1 LKNWAL
7 FFFRAFIRTCIEI
20 PYSWIMSIS
29 DTISTDSEVPVA
41 MWAEIDPSNARVS
54 LSGVVDVYSLGGVW
68 TQIQEYQAH
77 WFKQGDSKS
86 KKLTVDAGKVSSF
99 DGAGI
104 AFLIALEQAQK
115 LAGSKFELVGLD
127 ARYEPL
133 LKEFDP
139 ISNLF
144 PTPVVKPKRSF
155 VVSAGMATQNLIDD
169 AVGLISFAGHLFSDL
184 AWSIRNP
191 RQVRWGDF
199 INAAVQA
206 GIAALPIVGLV
217 AFLIGVILSFQAAI
231 GMQQF
236 GAVSFVGPLAAL
248 GIVREMGPLITAIL
262 LAGRSSAA
270 FAAEIGTMTVNS
282 EVDALVSGGLSP
294 MRFLV
299 VPRVLAGILVA
310 PILTLFADIVSIF
323 SSMLTMLIYGI
334 PFVNFY
340 NGMLSAV
347 GVEDILSGLIKATL
361 FGVVI
366 SAMGCLRGMQT
377 GTGAAAVGISATRA
391 VVSSIVMIVLVD
403 GIFAFISYKTGF

>member
-1 LKNWAL
+1 
-7 FFFRAFIRTCIEI
+7 
-20 PYSWIMSIS
+20 MSIPNANS
-29 DTISTDSEVPVA
+29 PISESPVA
-41 MWAEIDPSNARVS
+41 VWSQSDASIAKVTLIGAVN
-54 LSGVVDVYSLGGVW
+54 VYSLGGVW
-68 TQIQEYQAH
+68 TQIRQSQDI
-77 WFKQGDSKS
+77 WLKQGDAKTKS
-86 KKLTVDAGKVSSF
+86 LVFDATQVASL

-104 AFLIALEQAQK
+104 AFLIGVQEAQSTSG
-115 LAGSKFELVGLD
+115 AKFELVGLD
-127 ARYEPL
+127 SRYQPL
-133 LKEFDP
+133 LNEFNP

-144 PTPVVKPKRSF
+144 PVPAVKPQRSF
-155 VVSAGMATQNLIDD
+155 VVSTGMAVQNLLDD
-169 AVGLISFAGHLFSDL
+169 VRGLITFAGHLASDL
-184 AWSIRNP
+184 LWSLRNP
-191 RQVRWGDF
+191 KQVRWGDF
-199 INAAVQA
+199 VNAAVEA
-206 GIAALPIVGLV
+206 GLAALPIVGLV

-294 MRFLV
+294 IRFLV

-310 PILTLFADIVSIF
+310 PVLTLFADIVSIIA
-323 SSMLTMLIYGI
+323 SMFTMLIYGI
-334 PFVNFY
+334 PFINFW

-347 GVEDILSGLIKATL
+347 DLEDIGSGLVKATL

-366 SAMGCLRGMQT
+366 AAVGCLRGMQT

-391 VVSSIVMIVLVD
+391 VVSSIVMIVVVD

>member
-1 LKNWAL
+1 
-7 FFFRAFIRTCIEI
+7 
-20 PYSWIMSIS
+20 MSIS
-29 DTISTDSEVPVA
+29 DTISAVSEAPVA
-41 MWAEIDPSNARVS
+41 VWSQVDANSAKVS
-54 LSGVVDVYSLGGVW
+54 LSGIVNVYSLGGVW
-68 TQIQEYQAH
+68 TQIRDAQDA
-77 WFKQGDSKS
+77 WLKQGDVKA
-86 KKLTVDAGKVSSF
+86 KTLTVDSATVGSL

-104 AFLIALEQAQK
+104 AFLIAIEEAQIN
-115 LAGSKFELVGLD
+115 AGAKYELSGLD
-127 ARYEPL
+127 PRYQPL

-144 PTPVVKPKRSF
+144 PVPAVKPKRSF
-155 VVSAGMATQNLIDD
+155 VVSTGMAVQNLIDD
-169 AVGLISFAGHLFSDL
+169 TVGLITFTGHLFSDL
-184 AWSIRNP
+184 VWSVRNP
-191 RQVRWGDF
+191 KQVRWGDF
-199 INAAVQA
+199 INAAVEA

-294 MRFLV
+294 IRFLV

-347 GVEDILSGLIKATL
+347 DVEDILSGLLKATL
-361 FGVVI
+361 FGVVV

-391 VVSSIVMIVLVD
+391 VVSSIVMIVIVD

>member
-1 LKNWAL
+1 ML
-7 FFFRAFIRTCIEI
+7 I
-20 PYSWIMSIS
+20 PYSLIMSVSDPIS
-29 DTISTDSEVPVA
+29 PDSQSSSQPVA
-41 MWAEIDPSNARVS
+41 VWSLIDSQSAKVA
-54 LSGVVDVYSLGGVW
+54 LSGVVNVYTLGGVW
-68 TQIQEYQAH
+68 TQIRDAQNA
-77 WFKQGDSKS
+77 WLASISKDN
-86 KKLTVDAGKVSSF
+86 LTNASLCFDASAVTSL

-104 AFLIALEQAQK
+104 AFLIGVEEAQLQAG
-115 LAGSKFELVGLD
+115 AKFVLQGLD
-127 ARYEPL
+127 PRYQPL
-133 LKEFDP
+133 LNEFDP
-139 ISNLF
+139 IKNLF
-144 PTPVVKPKRSF
+144 PVPVVKSKPNF
-155 VVSAGMATQNLIDD
+155 LVSTGMATQNLLGDLK
-169 AVGLISFAGHLFSDL
+169 GLITFAGHLSSDL
-184 AWSIRNP
+184 FWSVRHI

-199 INAAVQA
+199 VNAAVEA

-217 AFLIGVILSFQAAI
+217 SFLIGVILSFQAAI
-231 GMQQF
+231 GMKQF

-310 PILTLFADIVSIF
+310 PVLTLYADIVSIVA
-323 SSMLTMLIYGI
+323 SMFTMQIYGI
-334 PFVNFY
+334 PFINFY

-347 GVEDILSGLIKATL
+347 SVEDILSGLVKATM
-361 FGVVI
+361 FGVVV

-391 VVSSIVMIVLVD
+391 VVSSIVMIVIVD
-403 GIFAFISYKTGF
+403 GIFAVISYKTGF

>member
-1 LKNWAL
+1 
-7 FFFRAFIRTCIEI
+7 
-20 PYSWIMSIS
+20 MSTS
-29 DTISTDSEVPVA
+29 DTISAVSDSPVA
-41 MWAEIDPSNARVS
+41 VWLQIDANNAKVL
-54 LSGVVDVYSLGGVW
+54 LSGNVNVYSLGGVW
-68 TQIQEYQAH
+68 TQIRNAQDI
-77 WFKQGDSKS
+77 WLKQGDGKSKS
-86 KKLTVDAGKVSSF
+86 LTFDASKVTF
-99 DGAGI
+99 LDGAGI
-104 AFLIALEQAQK
+104 AFLIGVEEAQTT
-115 LAGSKFELVGLD
+115 AGAKFNVVGLD
-127 ARYEPL
+127 TRYEPL
-133 LKEFDP
+133 LGEFNP

-144 PTPVVKPKRSF
+144 PVPVVKPKRSF
-155 VVSAGMATQNLIDD
+155 VVSTGMATQNLIDD
-169 AVGLISFAGHLFSDL
+169 AAGLISFTGHLAADL
-184 AWSIRNP
+184 AWSIRYPN
-191 RQVRWGDF
+191 QVRWGDF
-199 INAAVQA
+199 VNAAVQA

-294 MRFLV
+294 IRFLV
-299 VPRVLAGILVA
+299 VPRVLAGIFVA

-347 GVEDILSGLIKATL
+347 DIEDIGSGLIKATL
-361 FGVVI
+361 FGVVV
-366 SAMGCLRGMQT
+366 SAVGCLRGMQT
-377 GTGAAAVGISATRA
+377 GNGAAAVGISATRA
-391 VVSSIVMIVLVD
+391 VVSSIVLIVLVD

>member
-1 LKNWAL
+1 
-7 FFFRAFIRTCIEI
+7 
-20 PYSWIMSIS
+20 MSIS
-29 DTISTDSEVPVA
+29 DTISAVSEAPVA
-41 MWAEIDPSNARVS
+41 VWSQIDANTAKVS
-54 LSGVVDVYSLGGVW
+54 LSGTINAYSLGGIW
-68 TQIQEYQAH
+68 TQVRDSQDV
-77 WFKQGDSKS
+77 WLKQGDSKAKTLS
-86 KKLTVDAGKVSSF
+86 VDSASVASL

-104 AFLIALEQAQK
+104 AFLIALEEAQTI
-115 LAGSKFELVGLD
+115 AGAKFELSGLNP
-127 ARYEPL
+127 RYQPL

-144 PTPVVKPKRSF
+144 PVPAVKPKRSF
-155 VVSAGMATQNLIDD
+155 VVSLGMAVQNLIDD
-169 AVGLISFAGHLFSDL
+169 TVGLIDFTGHLFSDL
-184 AWSIRNP
+184 VWSVRNP
-191 RQVRWGDF
+191 KQVRWGDF
-199 INAAVQA
+199 INAAVEA

-294 MRFLV
+294 IRFLV

-347 GVEDILSGLIKATL
+347 DIEDILSGLLKATL
-361 FGVVI
+361 FGVVV

-391 VVSSIVMIVLVD
+391 VVSSIVMIVIVD

>member
-1 LKNWAL
+1 
-7 FFFRAFIRTCIEI
+7 
-20 PYSWIMSIS
+20 MSIS
-29 DTISTDSEVPVA
+29 DTISAVSEAPVA
-41 MWAEIDPSNARVS
+41 VWSQVDANSAKVS
-54 LSGVVDVYSLGGVW
+54 LSGIVNAYSLGGVW
-68 TQIQEYQAH
+68 TQIRDLQDA
-77 WFKQGDSKS
+77 WLKQGDSKAKTLS
-86 KKLTVDAGKVSSF
+86 VDSASVASL

-104 AFLIALEQAQK
+104 AFLIAIEEAQTN
-115 LAGSKFELVGLD
+115 AGAKYELSGLD
-127 ARYEPL
+127 PRYQPL

-144 PTPVVKPKRSF
+144 PVPAAKPKRSF
-155 VVSAGMATQNLIDD
+155 VVSTGMATQNLIDD
-169 AVGLISFAGHLFSDL
+169 AVGLIDFTGHLFSDL
-184 AWSIRNP
+184 VWSVRNP

-199 INAAVQA
+199 INAAVEA

-294 MRFLV
+294 IRFLV

-347 GVEDILSGLIKATL
+347 DVEDILSGLLKATL
-361 FGVVI
+361 FGVVV

-391 VVSSIVMIVLVD
+391 VVSSIVMIVIVD

>member
-1 LKNWAL
+1 MA
-7 FFFRAFIRTCIEI
+7 
-20 PYSWIMSIS
+20 IS
-29 DTISTDSEVPVA
+29 DANSTISPAPVA
-41 MWAEIDPSNARVS
+41 IWSQTNSTHAQVT
-54 LSGVVDVYSLGGVW
+54 LSGAVNVYSLAGVW
-68 TQIQEYQAH
+68 TDICQ
-77 WFKQGDSKS
+77 KQSTWLEQGNGKNQS
-86 KKLTVDAGKVSSF
+86 LIFDASQVSSL
-99 DGAGI
+99 DGSAF
-104 AFLIALEQAQK
+104 AFLIDIEEAQK
-115 LAGSKFELVGLD
+115 KAGGQFEIQGLD
-127 ARYEPL
+127 PKYQPL
-133 LKEFDP
+133 LREFDP
-139 ISNLF
+139 IANLF
-144 PTPVVKPKRSF
+144 PVPTPQPKTSF
-155 VVSAGMATQNLIDD
+155 VVSAGMAAQDLWED
-169 AVGLISFAGHLFSDL
+169 ARGLVTFIGHLSADL
-184 AWSIRNP
+184 AWSIRNI

-199 INAAVQA
+199 VNAAVEA
-206 GIAALPIVGLV
+206 GISALPIVGLV

-282 EVDALVSGGLSP
+282 EVDALVTGGLSP
-294 MRFLV
+294 IRFLV

-323 SSMLTMLIYGI
+323 SSMLTMQIYGI
-334 PFVNFY
+334 PFINFY

-347 GVEDILSGLIKATL
+347 DVEDVLSGLVKATL
-361 FGVVI
+361 FGVVV

-403 GIFAFISYKTGF
+403 GIFAYISYRTGF

>member
-1 LKNWAL
+1 
-7 FFFRAFIRTCIEI
+7 
-20 PYSWIMSIS
+20 MSIS
-29 DTISTDSEVPVA
+29 DTISTVSAAPVA
-41 MWAEIDPSNARVS
+41 VWSQIDANSAKVS
-54 LSGVVDVYSLGGVW
+54 LSGIVNVYSLGGVW
-68 TQIQEYQAH
+68 TQIRDAQDA
-77 WFKQGDSKS
+77 WLKQGDVKA
-86 KKLTVDAGKVSSF
+86 KTLTVDSATVGSL

-104 AFLIALEQAQK
+104 AFLIAIEEAQIN
-115 LAGSKFELVGLD
+115 AGAKYELSGLD
-127 ARYEPL
+127 PRYQPL

-144 PTPVVKPKRSF
+144 PVPAVKPKRSF
-155 VVSAGMATQNLIDD
+155 VVSTGMAVQNLIDD
-169 AVGLISFAGHLFSDL
+169 TVGLITFTGHLFSDL
-184 AWSIRNP
+184 VWSVRNP
-191 RQVRWGDF
+191 KQVRWGDF
-199 INAAVQA
+199 INAAVEA

-294 MRFLV
+294 IRFLV

-347 GVEDILSGLIKATL
+347 DVEDILSGLLKATL
-361 FGVVI
+361 FGVVV

-391 VVSSIVMIVLVD
+391 VVSSIVMIVIVD

>member
-1 LKNWAL
+1 
-7 FFFRAFIRTCIEI
+7 
-20 PYSWIMSIS
+20 MSIS
-29 DTISTDSEVPVA
+29 DTISAVSEAPVA
-41 MWAEIDPSNARVS
+41 VWSQTDANFAKVS
-54 LSGVVDVYSLGGVW
+54 LSGIVNVYSLGGVW
-68 TQIQEYQAH
+68 TQIRDAQDA
-77 WFKQGDSKS
+77 WLKQGDSKAKTLS
-86 KKLTVDAGKVSSF
+86 VDSSAVASL

-104 AFLIALEQAQK
+104 AFLIAVEEAQTI
-115 LAGSKFELVGLD
+115 AGAKYELSGLNP
-127 ARYEPL
+127 RYQPL

-144 PTPVVKPKRSF
+144 PVPAVKPKRSF
-155 VVSAGMATQNLIDD
+155 VVSLGMAVQNLIDD
-169 AVGLISFAGHLFSDL
+169 TVGLIDFTGHLFSDL
-184 AWSIRNP
+184 VWSVRNP
-191 RQVRWGDF
+191 KQVRWGDF
-199 INAAVQA
+199 INAAVEA

-294 MRFLV
+294 IRFLV

-347 GVEDILSGLIKATL
+347 DVEDILSGLLKATL
-361 FGVVI
+361 FGVVV

-391 VVSSIVMIVLVD
+391 VVSSIVMIVIVD

>member
-1 LKNWAL
+1 
-7 FFFRAFIRTCIEI
+7 
-20 PYSWIMSIS
+20 MSIS
-29 DTISTDSEVPVA
+29 DTISAVSEPPVA
-41 MWAEIDPSNARVS
+41 VWEELDSSNAKVS
-54 LSGVVDVYSLGGVW
+54 LRGVVNVYSLGGVW
-68 TQIQEYQAH
+68 TQIRDAQDA
-77 WFKQGDSKS
+77 WFTKGDNKV
-86 KKLTVDAGKVSSF
+86 KTLTVDASSVASL

-104 AFLIALEQAQK
+104 AFLIAVEEAQTV
-115 LAGSKFELVGLD
+115 AGGKFALSGLD
-127 ARYEPL
+127 ARYQPL

-144 PTPVVKPKRSF
+144 PVPVVKPKRSF
-155 VVSAGMATQNLIDD
+155 VVSTGMAMQNLIDD
-169 AVGLISFAGHLFSDL
+169 AIGLISFTGHLFADL
-184 AWSIRNP
+184 VWSIRNP
-191 RQVRWGDF
+191 KQVRWGDF
-199 INAAVQA
+199 INAAVEA

-231 GMQQF
+231 GMKQF

-294 MRFLV
+294 IRFLV

-347 GVEDILSGLIKATL
+347 SIEDILSGLIKATL
-361 FGVVI
+361 FGVVV

-403 GIFAFISYKTGF
+403 GVFAFISYKTGF

>member
-1 LKNWAL
+1 
-7 FFFRAFIRTCIEI
+7 
-20 PYSWIMSIS
+20 MSIS
-29 DTISTDSEVPVA
+29 DTISAVSEAPVA
-41 MWAEIDPSNARVS
+41 VWSQIDANSAKVS
-54 LSGVVDVYSLGGVW
+54 LSGIVNVYSLGGVW
-68 TQIQEYQAH
+68 TQIRDSQDA
-77 WFKQGDSKS
+77 WLKQGDSKAKTLS
-86 KKLTVDAGKVSSF
+86 VDSASVASL

-104 AFLIALEQAQK
+104 AFLIAIEEAQTN
-115 LAGSKFELVGLD
+115 AGAKYELSGLD
-127 ARYEPL
+127 PRYQPL

-144 PTPVVKPKRSF
+144 PVPAVKPQRSF
-155 VVSAGMATQNLIDD
+155 VVSTGMAAQNLIDD
-169 AVGLISFAGHLFSDL
+169 AVGLIDFTGHLFSDL
-184 AWSIRNP
+184 VWSVRNP
-191 RQVRWGDF
+191 KQVRWGDF
-199 INAAVQA
+199 INAAVEA

-294 MRFLV
+294 IRFLV

-347 GVEDILSGLIKATL
+347 DIEDILSGLLKATL
-361 FGVVI
+361 FGVVV

-391 VVSSIVMIVLVD
+391 VVSSIVMIVIVD

>member
-1 LKNWAL
+1 
-7 FFFRAFIRTCIEI
+7 
-20 PYSWIMSIS
+20 MSTS
-29 DTISTDSEVPVA
+29 DTISAVSDAPVA
-41 MWAEIDPSNARVS
+41 VWSQVDANNAKV
-54 LSGVVDVYSLGGVW
+54 LMSGNVDVYSLGGVW
-68 TQIQEYQAH
+68 TQVRDSQDVWLKQA
-77 WFKQGDSKS
+77 DSKS
-86 KKLTVDAGKVSSF
+86 KSLIFDASKVTSL

-104 AFLIALEQAQK
+104 AFLIGIKEAQTT
-115 LAGSKFELVGLD
+115 AGAKFDVVGLD
-127 ARYEPL
+127 PRYEPL
-133 LKEFDP
+133 LTEFNP
-139 ISNLF
+139 IGNLF
-144 PTPVVKPKRSF
+144 PVPALKPKRSF
-155 VVSAGMATQNLIDD
+155 VVSTGMATQNLIDD
-169 AVGLISFAGHLFSDL
+169 AVGLISFTGHLAADL
-184 AWSIRNP
+184 AWSIRYP
-191 RQVRWGDF
+191 KQVRWGDF
-199 INAAVQA
+199 VNAAVQA

-294 MRFLV
+294 IRFLV

-334 PFVNFY
+334 PFINFY

-347 GVEDILSGLIKATL
+347 DIEDIGSGLIKATL
-361 FGVVI
+361 FGVVV
-366 SAMGCLRGMQT
+366 SAVGCLRGMQT
-377 GTGAAAVGISATRA
+377 GNGAAAVGISATRA
-391 VVSSIVMIVLVD
+391 VVSSIVLIVLVD

>member
-1 LKNWAL
+1 
-7 FFFRAFIRTCIEI
+7 
-20 PYSWIMSIS
+20 MSVS
-29 DTISTDSEVPVA
+29 DTFSSNSKAPVA
-41 MWAEIDPSNARVS
+41 VWSVEDANSVKVS
-54 LSGVVDVYSLGGVW
+54 LSGIVNVYSLGGVW
-68 TQIQEYQAH
+68 TQIRESQEA
-77 WFKQGDSKS
+77 WFKQGDNKA
-86 KKLTVDAGKVSSF
+86 KTITVDTTNVSSL

-104 AFLIALEQAQK
+104 AFLISLEEAQTI
-115 LAGSKFELVGLD
+115 AGGKFSLVGLD
-127 ARYEPL
+127 PRYQPL

-139 ISNLF
+139 IANLF
-144 PTPVVKPKRSF
+144 PAIAVKPKRSF
-155 VVSAGMATQNLIDD
+155 VVSTGMAMQNLLDD
-169 AVGLISFAGHLFSDL
+169 TAGLISFTGHLFADL
-184 AWSIRNP
+184 VWSIRNP
-191 RQVRWGDF
+191 KQVRWGDF
-199 INAAVQA
+199 VNAAVQA
-206 GIAALPIVGLV
+206 GVAALPIVGLV

-231 GMQQF
+231 GMEQF

-294 MRFLV
+294 IRFLV

-334 PFVNFY
+334 PFINFY
-340 NGMLSAV
+340 NGMLAAV
-347 GVEDILSGLIKATL
+347 SIEDVLSGLLKATL
-361 FGVVI
+361 FGVVV

-391 VVSSIVMIVLVD
+391 VVSSIVMIVIVD

>member
-1 LKNWAL
+1 
-7 FFFRAFIRTCIEI
+7 
-20 PYSWIMSIS
+20 MSTSDAIS
-29 DTISTDSEVPVA
+29 AISAASVTPVA
-41 MWAEIDPSNARVS
+41 VWSQIDANNAKV
-54 LSGVVDVYSLGGVW
+54 LLNGNVNVYTLGGVW
-68 TQIQEYQAH
+68 TQIRDAQDI
-77 WFKQGDSKS
+77 WLKQGDSKS
-86 KKLTVDAGKVSSF
+86 KSLIFDASKVTF
-99 DGAGI
+99 LDGAGI
-104 AFLIALEQAQK
+104 AFLIGVEQAQTSCG
-115 LAGSKFELVGLD
+115 AKFDVLGLD

-133 LKEFDP
+133 LNEFNP

-144 PTPVVKPKRSF
+144 PVPVVKPKRSF
-155 VVSAGMATQNLIDD
+155 VVSTGMAVQNLIDD
-169 AVGLISFAGHLFSDL
+169 AVDLISFTGHLASDL
-184 AWSIRNP
+184 AWSILHP
-191 RQVRWGDF
+191 KQVRWGDF
-199 INAAVQA
+199 VNAAVQA

-294 MRFLV
+294 IRFLV

-347 GVEDILSGLIKATL
+347 SIEDIGSGLIKATL
-361 FGVVI
+361 FGVVV
-366 SAMGCLRGMQT
+366 SAVGCLRGMQT
-377 GTGAAAVGISATRA
+377 GNGAAAVGISATRA
-391 VVSSIVMIVLVD
+391 VVSSIVLIVLVD

>member
-1 LKNWAL
+1 
-7 FFFRAFIRTCIEI
+7 
-20 PYSWIMSIS
+20 MSVSDPIS
-29 DTISTDSEVPVA
+29 PDSQSSSQPVA
-41 MWAEIDPSNARVS
+41 VWSLLDSQSAKVS
-54 LSGVVDVYSLGGVW
+54 LSGAVNVYTLGGVW
-68 TQIQEYQAH
+68 TQIRDTQNA
-77 WFKQGDSKS
+77 WLASIPKDNLANASLCF
-86 KKLTVDAGKVSSF
+86 DASAVTSL

-104 AFLIALEQAQK
+104 AFLIGVEEAQIQAG
-115 LAGSKFELVGLD
+115 AKFVLQGLD
-127 ARYEPL
+127 PRYQPL
-133 LKEFDP
+133 LNEFDP
-139 ISNLF
+139 IKNLF
-144 PTPVVKPKRSF
+144 PVPVVKSKPNF
-155 VVSAGMATQNLIDD
+155 LVSTGMATQNLLGDLK
-169 AVGLISFAGHLFSDL
+169 GLITFAGHLSSDL
-184 AWSIRNP
+184 FWSVRHI

-199 INAAVQA
+199 VNAAVEA

-217 AFLIGVILSFQAAI
+217 SFLIGVILSFQAAI
-231 GMQQF
+231 GMKQF

-310 PILTLFADIVSIF
+310 PVLTLYADIVSIVA
-323 SSMLTMLIYGI
+323 SMFTMQIYGI
-334 PFVNFY
+334 PFINFY

-347 GVEDILSGLIKATL
+347 SVEDILSGLVKATM
-361 FGVVI
+361 FGVVV

-391 VVSSIVMIVLVD
+391 VVSSIVMIVIVD
-403 GIFAFISYKTGF
+403 GIFAVISYKTGF

>member
-1 LKNWAL
+1 
-7 FFFRAFIRTCIEI
+7 
-20 PYSWIMSIS
+20 MSNSDIIS
-29 DTISTDSEVPVA
+29 AVSEAPVA
-41 MWAEIDPSNARVS
+41 VWSQVDANSAKVS
-54 LSGVVDVYSLGGVW
+54 LSGIVNVYSLGGVW
-68 TQIQEYQAH
+68 TQIRDSQDA
-77 WFKQGDSKS
+77 WLNQGDSKAKTLS
-86 KKLTVDAGKVSSF
+86 VDSASVASL

-104 AFLIALEQAQK
+104 AFLIAIEEAQTN
-115 LAGSKFELVGLD
+115 AGAKYELSGLD
-127 ARYEPL
+127 PRYQPL

-144 PTPVVKPKRSF
+144 PVPAAKPKRSF
-155 VVSAGMATQNLIDD
+155 VVSTGMATQNLIDD
-169 AVGLISFAGHLFSDL
+169 AVGLIDFTGHLFSDL
-184 AWSIRNP
+184 VWSVRNP
-191 RQVRWGDF
+191 KQVRWGDF
-199 INAAVQA
+199 INAGVEA

-294 MRFLV
+294 IRFLV

-347 GVEDILSGLIKATL
+347 DIEDILSGLLKATL
-361 FGVVI
+361 FGVVV

-391 VVSSIVMIVLVD
+391 VVSSIVMIVIVD

>member
-1 LKNWAL
+1 
-7 FFFRAFIRTCIEI
+7 
-20 PYSWIMSIS
+20 MSIS
-29 DTISTDSEVPVA
+29 DTISAVSEAPVA
-41 MWAEIDPSNARVS
+41 VWSQVDANSAKVS
-54 LSGVVDVYSLGGVW
+54 LSGIVNVYSLGGVW
-68 TQIQEYQAH
+68 TQIRDSQDA
-77 WFKQGDSKS
+77 WLKQGDSKAKTLS
-86 KKLTVDAGKVSSF
+86 VDSASVASL

-104 AFLIALEQAQK
+104 AFLIAIEEAQTN
-115 LAGSKFELVGLD
+115 AGAKYELSGLD
-127 ARYEPL
+127 PRYQPL

-144 PTPVVKPKRSF
+144 PVPAVKPQRSF
-155 VVSAGMATQNLIDD
+155 VVSTGMAAQNLIDD
-169 AVGLISFAGHLFSDL
+169 AVGLIDFTGHLFSDL
-184 AWSIRNP
+184 VWSVRNP
-191 RQVRWGDF
+191 KQVRWGDF
-199 INAAVQA
+199 INAAVEA

-294 MRFLV
+294 IRFLV

-347 GVEDILSGLIKATL
+347 DIEDILSGLLKATL
-361 FGVVI
+361 FGVVV

-391 VVSSIVMIVLVD
+391 VVSSIVMIVIVD

>member
-1 LKNWAL
+1 
-7 FFFRAFIRTCIEI
+7 
-20 PYSWIMSIS
+20 MSTS
-29 DTISTDSEVPVA
+29 DTISAVSDASVA
-41 MWAEIDPSNARVS
+41 IWSQVDANNAKV
-54 LSGVVDVYSLGGVW
+54 LMSGNVNVYSLGGVW
-68 TQIQEYQAH
+68 TQIRDSQDV
-77 WFKQGDSKS
+77 WLKQGDGKSKS
-86 KKLTVDAGKVSSF
+86 LTFDASKVTF
-99 DGAGI
+99 LDGAGI
-104 AFLIALEQAQK
+104 AFLIGIEEAQTT
-115 LAGSKFELVGLD
+115 AGAKFDVVGLNP
-127 ARYEPL
+127 RYEPL
-133 LKEFDP
+133 LTEFNP
-139 ISNLF
+139 IGNLF
-144 PTPVVKPKRSF
+144 PVPVVKPKRSF
-155 VVSAGMATQNLIDD
+155 VVSTGMATQNLIDD
-169 AVGLISFAGHLFSDL
+169 AVGLISFTGHLAADL
-184 AWSIRNP
+184 AWSIRYP
-191 RQVRWGDF
+191 KQVRWGDF
-199 INAAVQA
+199 VNAAVQA

-294 MRFLV
+294 IRFLV

-334 PFVNFY
+334 PFINFY

-347 GVEDILSGLIKATL
+347 DIEDIGSGLIKATL
-361 FGVVI
+361 FGVVV
-366 SAMGCLRGMQT
+366 SAVGCLRGMQT
-377 GTGAAAVGISATRA
+377 GNGAAAVGISATRA
-391 VVSSIVMIVLVD
+391 VVSSIVLIVLVD